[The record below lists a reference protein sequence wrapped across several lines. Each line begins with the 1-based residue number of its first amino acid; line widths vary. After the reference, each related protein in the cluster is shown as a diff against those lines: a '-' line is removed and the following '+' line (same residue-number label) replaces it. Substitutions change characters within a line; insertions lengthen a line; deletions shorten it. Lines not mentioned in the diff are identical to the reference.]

1 MVKYTPF
8 PFQERC
14 IEKGLQVLKD
24 KKGRSELIV
33 AATAAGKSIIIAEI
47 VKRLPKDG
55 NIIVLQP
62 SKELLLQNLEKIES
76 LGIKPAVYSASV
88 GRKEV
93 GRVTYATPL
102 SLKST
107 SELIGKNIKYLIIDE
122 ADLGTK
128 SKSVIRKVAKDLKI
142 KCKLGLTASPIY
154 LKSGLEGSKLIMM
167 TNDGHPFF
175 KDICEVVQP
184 SEMVDL
190 GRWTP
195 LKYIDYGFDSTGLE
209 LNSNGSDWSEKS
221 VLKNYIETDGEKRIL
236 EVLKNIP
243 KNESVLI
250 YTPGIDNVIS
260 LKNFLGDRAVCIYSG
275 MKDSER
281 SENVS
286 SFKSGKVQVMVND
299 SILVQGFDYPNLRHI
314 IDSAATKSARI
325 YMQKLGRAVRVL
337 KGKKVATIHD
347 LAGNFEFFGRVEDFN
362 FEKVGNYGWGM
373 FSKDR
378 LLTGVPLAENVNI
391 TKDDLL
397 KGKLPEKKKGGKKQF
412 YDFTFRFKEDPVINF
427 GKHKGKKLSKIY
439 ETDKGYLMWIIKPE
453 TNFNFGKNK
462 QLKRAI
468 EHIFRSRSGNTNSM
482 TNNR

>member
-47 VKRLPKDG
+47 VKRLQKDG

-102 SLKST
+102 SLKNT
-107 SELIGKNIKYLIIDE
+107 SELIDKNIKYLIIDE

-175 KDICEVVQP
+175 KDTCAVVQP

-236 EVLKNIP
+236 EVL
-243 KNESVLI
+243 
-250 YTPGIDNVIS
+250 
-260 LKNFLGDRAVCIYSG
+260 
-275 MKDSER
+275 
-281 SENVS
+281 
-286 SFKSGKVQVMVND
+286 
-299 SILVQGFDYPNLRHI
+299 
-314 IDSAATKSARI
+314 
-325 YMQKLGRAVRVL
+325 
-337 KGKKVATIHD
+337 
-347 LAGNFEFFGRVEDFN
+347 
-362 FEKVGNYGWGM
+362 
-373 FSKDR
+373 
-378 LLTGVPLAENVNI
+378 
-391 TKDDLL
+391 
-397 KGKLPEKKKGGKKQF
+397 
-412 YDFTFRFKEDPVINF
+412 
-427 GKHKGKKLSKIY
+427 
-439 ETDKGYLMWIIKPE
+439 
-453 TNFNFGKNK
+453 
-462 QLKRAI
+462 
-468 EHIFRSRSGNTNSM
+468 
-482 TNNR
+482 